1 VERIKVDARAQSYT
15 RRFYQTTGQLRR
27 PVVTLESAFQHDNL
41 KGVGTQRMPLNSSA
55 KYHGHGDFTASEI
68 LDAFG
73 KMIKAAI
80 GHKG

>member
-1 VERIKVDARAQSYT
+1 
-15 RRFYQTTGQLRR
+15 
-27 PVVTLESAFQHDNL
+27 
-41 KGVGTQRMPLNSSA
+41 MPLHSSA

-80 GHKG
+80 GHKGYEIVPGKLEKFYPQQSMSFGALDLRLF